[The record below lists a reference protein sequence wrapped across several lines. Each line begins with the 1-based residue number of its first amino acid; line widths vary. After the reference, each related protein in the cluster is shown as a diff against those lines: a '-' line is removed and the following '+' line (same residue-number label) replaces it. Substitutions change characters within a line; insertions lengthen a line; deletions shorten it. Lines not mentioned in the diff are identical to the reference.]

1 MRSRLSRLPRSKKMR
16 VVNNYQ
22 KPCVF
27 TWFSH
32 ARACAH
38 SFKIVR
44 KSFPTR
50 LSNKS
55 RDRSLSKDCFFGLSS
70 LKSLH
75 ERPPGCFWRPPM
87 ALLGYLRRSWATLG
101 ALLSA
106 LGALWGALGATLGGP
121 KSIQKSIR
129 KSIRNRAGS
138 GSAKNALELRLSM
151 FQSWINL
158 SGNRLRALE
167 KAIKTAIDM
176 ISSYL
181 SIY

>member
-55 RDRSLSKDCFFGLSS
+55 RDRSLSKDCFFELSS
-70 LKSLH
+70 LKSLLG
-75 ERPPGCFWRPPM
+75 RPPGSFWSPPG
-87 ALLGYLRRSWATLG
+87 ALLGYLGSSWASLGALFGALGTLLGALG
-101 ALLSA
+101 ALLGCSWDA
-106 LGALWGALGATLGGP
+106 LGTRLGRSWAEKQNQG
-121 KSIQKSIR
+121 
-129 KSIRNRAGS
+129 
-138 GSAKNALELRLSM
+138 AKN
-151 FQSWINL
+151 
-158 SGNRLRALE
+158 
-167 KAIKTAIDM
+167 K
-176 ISSYL
+176 
-181 SIY
+181 

>member
-55 RDRSLSKDCFFGLSS
+55 RDRSLSKDCFFELST
-70 LKSLH
+70 LKCFP
-75 ERPPGCFWRPPM
+75 EIPPVCFWRPLG
-87 ALLGYLRRSWATLG
+87 ALLGYLGRSWATLG
-101 ALLSA
+101 ALLGA
-106 LGALWGALGATLGGP
+106 LGALLDALGPLLGRSWDALGRSWDALRRSWDTSWCP
-121 KSIQKSIR
+121 WAILDRFWSLRGSI
-129 KSIRNRAGS
+129 
-138 GSAKNALELRLSM
+138 LEPLGVDLGASR
-151 FQSWINL
+151 
-158 SGNRLRALE
+158 
-167 KAIKTAIDM
+167 
-176 ISSYL
+176 Y
-181 SIY
+181 

>member
-22 KPCVF
+22 KQCVF

-55 RDRSLSKDCFFGLSS
+55 RDRSLSKDGFFELSS
-70 LKSLH
+70 LKSLLG
-75 ERPPGCFWRPPM
+75 RPPGSFWRPPGT
-87 ALLGYLRRSWATLG
+87 LLGYLGSSWASLG
-101 ALLSA
+101 ALLGRSWALLGRSWDAFGRLLGRSWPLLGRSSA
-106 LGALWGALGATLGGP
+106 LLGRFLAPLGDLG
-121 KSIQKSIR
+121 
-129 KSIRNRAGS
+129 
-138 GSAKNALELRLSM
+138 
-151 FQSWINL
+151 
-158 SGNRLRALE
+158 
-167 KAIKTAIDM
+167 
-176 ISSYL
+176 
-181 SIY
+181 